1 MELEGKIWKD
11 GKFWLVEV
19 PCLDIMTQGKTR
31 KDAFKMIRDA
41 IMTCALCNIDE
52 KLLMDFDVLIKE
64 YHGNVIGITATDNKI
79 LLALSLI
86 RQRVKS
92 GSTIRDASKRL
103 GSTSPNA
110 YGVYEK
116 GKINISLD
124 KYERLLYAAN
134 PQQHNCLRLAVI

>member
-11 GKFWLVEV
+11 GKFWLIEV
-19 PCLDIMTQGKTR
+19 SCLDIMTQGKTR
-31 KDAFKMIRDA
+31 KEAFKMIKDA

-52 KLLMDFDVLIKE
+52 KLLVDFDVIVKE
-64 YHGNVIGITATDNKI
+64 YDGNVIGITATDNKI

-103 GSTSPNA
+103 GSDSPNA

-134 PQQHNCLRLAVI
+134 PQQHNCLRLAVV

>member
-1 MELEGKIWKD
+1 MELEGKIWRD

-19 PCLDIMTQGKTR
+19 PSLDIMTQGKTR
-31 KDAFKMIRDA
+31 KEAFMMIKDAV
-41 IMTCALCNIDE
+41 MTCASCNFDE
-52 KLLMDFDVLIKE
+52 KLLKKFELRVVE
-64 YHGNVIGITATDNKI
+64 YDQDIIGITTNDNKL

-86 RQRVKS
+86 RQRAKS

-124 KYERLLYAAN
+124 KFEKLLYAAN
-134 PQQHNCLRLAVI
+134 PKMHSHLRLVG

>member
-31 KDAFKMIRDA
+31 KEAFMMIKDA
-41 IMTCALCNIDE
+41 IITCALCNFDE
-52 KLLMDFDVLIKE
+52 KLLVNFDVIVKE
-64 YHGNVIGITATDNKI
+64 YDRDVICITTTDNKI

-110 YGVYEK
+110 YGAYEK

-134 PQQHNCLRLAVI
+134 PQQHNRLRLANV